1 MIQLAHDWIGPSGPW
16 PNGQSLDLLTS
27 PKNYEDSH
35 YSITNTVY
43 NLESKRHPYTY
54 SKLHAILGKNITHS
68 HILDCNNKFIYEL
81 TPLLKPYQWT
91 SNAFDNVS
99 AVAIQAQQADKCLFV
114 INDMNEGYSNNTYNF
129 FKNLHEQ
136 LDKFKL
142 DPANILYITMNSVA
156 ENEYA
161 KWTKL
166 NNVTCTI
173 NISTVYLYE
182 SVDSVNDSIGVPT
195 KHFICLNRQPNPLRQ
210 CLVYV
215 LWQRNLLQ
223 YGHISMPGV
232 NELLDFNFDK
242 TNLQL
247 FNIDDSRWQEFLDTL
262 PYIADGRSFTEQ
274 TCSTNSITD
283 FYYDSVYSIVTE
295 NTIGEKDC
303 IKLSEKTFRSLGNY
317 CLPLHMYSKG
327 TGQQLA
333 RLGYKLDCKE
343 YDNIVD
349 DTTRFWALINKIE
362 KICQININTL
372 HNQTKQMRLDNRQ
385 NIINRK
391 SQSIN
396 QTRDFIY
403 KWLGT

>member
-1 MIQLAHDWIGPSGPW
+1 
-16 PNGQSLDLLTS
+16 
-27 PKNYEDSH
+27 
-35 YSITNTVY
+35 
-43 NLESKRHPYTY
+43 
-54 SKLHAILGKNITHS
+54 
-68 HILDCNNKFIYEL
+68 
-81 TPLLKPYQWT
+81 LLKPYQWT

-99 AVAIQAQQADKCLFV
+99 AVAIQAQQAGKCLFV

>member
-1 MIQLAHDWIGPSGPW
+1 
-16 PNGQSLDLLTS
+16 
-27 PKNYEDSH
+27 
-35 YSITNTVY
+35 
-43 NLESKRHPYTY
+43 
-54 SKLHAILGKNITHS
+54 
-68 HILDCNNKFIYEL
+68 
-81 TPLLKPYQWT
+81 
-91 SNAFDNVS
+91 
-99 AVAIQAQQADKCLFV
+99 
-114 INDMNEGYSNNTYNF
+114 
-129 FKNLHEQ
+129 
-136 LDKFKL
+136 
-142 DPANILYITMNSVA
+142 
-156 ENEYA
+156 
-161 KWTKL
+161 
-166 NNVTCTI
+166 
-173 NISTVYLYE
+173 LYE

-262 PYIADGRSFTEQ
+262 PLR
-274 TCSTNSITD
+274 
-283 FYYDSVYSIVTE
+283 
-295 NTIGEKDC
+295 
-303 IKLSEKTFRSLGNY
+303 NY